1 MNSVRN
7 FSNFELTHDSPVR
20 FAICGVGHIGR
31 RHAALVSRHEGA
43 LLVAL
48 IDSRADLQPGLAVE
62 FPGVPFFLSFEEF
75 LASGPAAEVLTV
87 ATPNGCHA
95 MQAVAGLRH
104 GLHVVVEKPIA
115 LSTTDAE
122 IIVQTAQKTGKLVFG
137 VMQNRYSPPAA
148 WLKQIYNEARLGQVF
163 LVQLNCFWNRD
174 ARYYQLGSWRGTQAL
189 DGGTLFTQFSHFVDL
204 LYWVFGVM
212 QNRYSPPAAWL
223 KQVVDEG
230 RLGQVFLVQLNC
242 FWNRDARYYQPGGW
256 KGTKALDGGTLFTQF
271 SHFVDLLYWV
281 FGDITNLSARFRDF
295 THAGLTEFEDSGL
308 VAFDLLRGGS
318 GTLSYSTAVWDRNL
332 ESSLTVVAERGS
344 LRIAGQYMD
353 KVEYCHLENYTLP
366 ALPPTS
372 PANDYGP
379 FQGSAANHVQVIEN
393 VVDTVQRRSFAT
405 TNALEGL
412 KVVEII
418 ERIYALR

>member
-1 MNSVRN
+1 MSNS
-7 FSNFELTHDSPVR
+7 FPEVR

-31 RHAALVSRHEGA
+31 RHAALIARHAGA
-43 LLVAL
+43 ALVAL
-48 IDSRADLQPGLAVE
+48 IDVRAELQGELAVE
-62 FPGVPFFLSFEEF
+62 FPGVPFFTKLEEF
-75 LASGPAAEVLTV
+75 LDQGPVADVLTV

-95 MQAVAGLRH
+95 PQAVAGLRH
-104 GLHVVVEKPIA
+104 GLHVVVEKPLAITIA
-115 LSTTDAE
+115 DAKT
-122 IIVQTAQKTGKLVFG
+122 IVQTAQQTGQLVFG

-148 WLKQIYNEARLGQVF
+148 WLKQIVEEGLLGQVY

-174 ARYYQLGSWRGTQAL
+174 ARYYRPGNWKGTQAL

-204 LYWVFGVM
+204 LYW
-212 QNRYSPPAAWL
+212 A
-223 KQVVDEG
+223 
-230 RLGQVFLVQLNC
+230 
-242 FWNRDARYYQPGGW
+242 
-256 KGTKALDGGTLFTQF
+256 
-271 SHFVDLLYWV
+271 
-281 FGDITNLSARFRDF
+281 FGDITNISARFRDF
-295 THAGLTEFEDSGL
+295 NHAGLTEFEDSGL
-308 VAFDLLRGGS
+308 ITFDLIRGGS

-353 KVEYCHLENYTLP
+353 KVEYCHLEGYTLP
-366 ALPPTS
+366 DLPATNA
-372 PANDYGP
+372 ANNYGT

-393 VVDTVQRRSFAT
+393 VVDTVQQRSSIT

>member
-1 MNSVRN
+1 MQ
-7 FSNFELTHDSPVR
+7 HPPVR

-31 RHAALVSRHEGA
+31 RHAALVARHPGA
-43 LLVAL
+43 VLVAL
-48 IDSRADLQPGLAVE
+48 LDVRADLQAGLTAE
-62 FPGVPFFLSFEEF
+62 FPGVPFFLSLEDY
-75 LASGPAAEVLTV
+75 LAHGPAADVLTV
-87 ATPNGCHA
+87 ATPNGLHA
-95 MQAVAGLRH
+95 PQAVAGLRH
-104 GLHVVVEKPIA
+104 GLHVVVEKPLA
-115 LSTTDAE
+115 LTKADAE
-122 IIVQTAQKTGKLVFG
+122 TIVHTALQTG
-137 VMQNRYSPPAA
+137 
-148 WLKQIYNEARLGQVF
+148 RL
-163 LVQLNCFWNRD
+163 
-174 ARYYQLGSWRGTQAL
+174 
-189 DGGTLFTQFSHFVDL
+189 
-204 LYWVFGVM
+204 VFGVM

-230 RLGQVFLVQLNC
+230 RLGQVYLVQLSC
-242 FWNRDARYYQPGGW
+242 FWNRDARYYRPGGW
-256 KGTKALDGGTLFTQF
+256 KGTQTLDGGTLFTQF

-281 FGDITNLSARFRDF
+281 FGDVTNLSARFRDF
-295 THAGLTEFEDSGL
+295 AHAGLTEFEDSGL
-308 VAFDLLRGGS
+308 VTFDLLRGGS

-344 LRIAGQYMD
+344 LRIAGQYLD
-353 KVEYCHLENYTLP
+353 KVEYCHLENYALP
-366 ALPPTS
+366 TLPPTN

>member
-1 MNSVRN
+1 MYSVRDFYN
-7 FSNFELTHDSPVR
+7 SELTHLSPVR

-31 RHAALVSRHEGA
+31 RHATLVSRHAGA
-43 LLVAL
+43 ALVAL
-48 IDSRADLQPGLAVE
+48 IDLNAELQPDLGAE
-62 FPGVPFFLSFEEF
+62 FPGVPFFLSLEKF
-75 LASGPAAEVLTV
+75 LASGPAADVLTV
-87 ATPNGCHA
+87 ATPNGCHSP
-95 MQAVAGLRH
+95 QAVAGLRR
-104 GLHVVVEKPIA
+104 GLHVVIEKPIA
-115 LSTTDAE
+115 LHKADAE
-122 IIVQTAQKTGKLVFG
+122 TIVHTALQTGRLVFG

-148 WLKQIYNEARLGQVF
+148 WLKQIY
-163 LVQLNCFWNRD
+163 
-174 ARYYQLGSWRGTQAL
+174 
-189 DGGTLFTQFSHFVDL
+189 
-204 LYWVFGVM
+204 
-212 QNRYSPPAAWL
+212 
-223 KQVVDEG
+223 DEG

-256 KGTKALDGGTLFTQF
+256 KGTQALDGGTLFTQF

-281 FGDITNLSARFRDF
+281 FGDITNLAARFRDF

-308 VAFDLLRGGS
+308 VTFDLVRGGS
-318 GTLSYSTAVWDRNL
+318 GTLSYSTSVWDRNL

-366 ALPPTS
+366 ALPPTN
-372 PANDYGP
+372 PANNYGP

-393 VVDTVQRRSFAT
+393 VVSTVQNRSHAT

-418 ERIYALR
+418 ERIYALK

>member
-1 MNSVRN
+1 MSTPV
-7 FSNFELTHDSPVR
+7 DSVR

-31 RHAALVSRHEGA
+31 RHAALVSRHTGA
-43 LLVAL
+43 EVVAL
-48 IDSRADLQPGLAVE
+48 IDVRPELQPELAVE
-62 FPGVPFFLSFEEF
+62 FPGVPFFPSLEDF
-75 LASGPAAEVLTV
+75 LNSGPAADVLTV

-95 MQAVAGLRH
+95 PQAVASLRH
-104 GLHVVVEKPIA
+104 GLHVVIEKPIA
-115 LSTTDAE
+115 LSTADADT
-122 IIVQTAQKTGKLVFG
+122 IVHTAQQTGKLAFG

-148 WLKQIYNEARLGQVF
+148 WLKQIVDEGRLGQVF

-174 ARYYQLGSWRGTQAL
+174 ARYYRPGGWKGTQAL

-204 LYWVFGVM
+204 LYWVFGDV
-212 QNRYSPPAAWL
+212 
-223 KQVVDEG
+223 
-230 RLGQVFLVQLNC
+230 
-242 FWNRDARYYQPGGW
+242 
-256 KGTKALDGGTLFTQF
+256 
-271 SHFVDLLYWV
+271 
-281 FGDITNLSARFRDF
+281 TNLTARFRDF

-308 VAFDLLRGGS
+308 VTFDLVRGGS

-353 KVEYCHLENYTLP
+353 KVEYCHLEDYTLP
-366 ALPPTS
+366 DLPATN
-372 PANDYGP
+372 PANNYGA
-379 FQGSAANHVQVIEN
+379 FQGSAANHVQVIDN
-393 VVDTVQRRSFAT
+393 VVDTVQQRSSAT

>member
-1 MNSVRN
+1 MP
-7 FSNFELTHDSPVR
+7 PVR
-20 FAICGVGHIGR
+20 FVICGVGHIGR
-31 RHAALVSRHEGA
+31 RHAALIARHAGA
-43 LLVAL
+43 ALVAL
-48 IDSRADLQPGLAVE
+48 IDVSPGLRTGLAAE
-62 FPGVPFFLSFEEF
+62 FPGVPFFLSLEEY
-75 LASGPAAEVLTV
+75 LAHGPAADVLTV

-95 MQAVAGLRH
+95 PQAVAGLRH

-115 LSTTDAE
+115 LSKADAE
-122 IIVQTAQKTGKLVFG
+122 TIVHTALQTGKLVFG

-148 WLKQIYNEARLGQVF
+148 WLKQI
-163 LVQLNCFWNRD
+163 
-174 ARYYQLGSWRGTQAL
+174 
-189 DGGTLFTQFSHFVDL
+189 
-204 LYWVFGVM
+204 
-212 QNRYSPPAAWL
+212 
-223 KQVVDEG
+223 VDEG
-230 RLGQVFLVQLNC
+230 RLGQVFLVQLSC

-256 KGTKALDGGTLFTQF
+256 KGTQALDGGTLFTQF

-295 THAGLTEFEDSGL
+295 AHADLTDFEDSGL

-353 KVEYCHLENYTLP
+353 KVEYCHLQDYQMP
-366 ALPPTS
+366 VLPPTS

-393 VVDTVQRRSFAT
+393 VVATVQRRGTAT

>member
-1 MNSVRN
+1 MSGNDSV
-7 FSNFELTHDSPVR
+7 TR

-31 RHAALVSRHEGA
+31 RHAALVARHPGA
-43 LLVAL
+43 ALTAL
-48 IDSRADLQPGLAVE
+48 IDTRTELRPVLAAE
-62 FPGVPFFLSFEEF
+62 FPGVPFFASLEEY
-75 LASGPAAEVLTV
+75 LQTGPAADVLTV
-87 ATPNGCHA
+87 ATPNGLHA
-95 MQAVAGLRH
+95 PQAVAGLRH
-104 GLHVVVEKPIA
+104 GLHVVIEKPIA
-115 LSTTDAE
+115 LHKADAE
-122 IIVQTAQKTGKLVFG
+122 TIVHTALQTG
-137 VMQNRYSPPAA
+137 
-148 WLKQIYNEARLGQVF
+148 RL
-163 LVQLNCFWNRD
+163 
-174 ARYYQLGSWRGTQAL
+174 
-189 DGGTLFTQFSHFVDL
+189 
-204 LYWVFGVM
+204 VFGVM

-242 FWNRDARYYQPGGW
+242 FWNRDARYYRPGGW
-256 KGTKALDGGTLFTQF
+256 KGTQKLDGGTLFTQF

-281 FGDITNLSARFRDF
+281 FGDITNLTARFRDF

-308 VAFDLLRGGS
+308 VTFDLVRGGS

-344 LRIAGQYMD
+344 LRIAGQYLD
-353 KVEYCHLENYTLP
+353 KVEYCHLDGYQMPE
-366 ALPPTS
+366 LPPTN
-372 PANDYGP
+372 PANNYGA

-393 VVDTVQRRSFAT
+393 VVDTVQRRSHAT

>member
-1 MNSVRN
+1 MN
-7 FSNFELTHDSPVR
+7 TQAPVR

-31 RHAALVSRHEGA
+31 RHAALVARHPEA
-43 LLVAL
+43 QLAAL
-48 IDSRADLQPGLAVE
+48 IDVRDDLRPTLAAE
-62 FPGVPFFLSFEEF
+62 FPGVPFFLSLEEY
-75 LASGPAAEVLTV
+75 LRTGPPADVLTV
-87 ATPNGCHA
+87 ATPNGLHA
-95 MQAVAGLRH
+95 PQAVAGLRS

-115 LSTTDAE
+115 LHKAE
-122 IIVQTAQKTGKLVFG
+122 AETIVHTALQTGRLVFG

-148 WLKQIYNEARLGQVF
+148 WLKQVYDEGRLGEIY

-174 ARYYQLGSWRGTQAL
+174 ARYYR
-189 DGGTLFTQFSHFVDL
+189 
-204 LYWVFGVM
+204 
-212 QNRYSPPAAWL
+212 
-223 KQVVDEG
+223 
-230 RLGQVFLVQLNC
+230 
-242 FWNRDARYYQPGGW
+242 PGGW
-256 KGTKALDGGTLFTQF
+256 KGTADLDGGTLFTQF

-281 FGDITNLSARFRDF
+281 FGDVANLTARFRNF
-295 THAGLTEFEDSGL
+295 NHAGLTAFEDSGL
-308 VAFDLLRGGS
+308 VAFDLVRGGS

-353 KVEYCHLENYTLP
+353 KVEYCHLQDYQMPTLP
-366 ALPPTS
+366 ATS

-393 VVDTVQRRSFAT
+393 VVDTVLRRSTAA

-412 KVVEII
+412 KVVEMI